1 MSTKKPP
8 PRKSTP
14 AKPRS
19 EPKPPADETLDGCT
33 GAIPDKDAT
42 PDEDLPAAEGGVASH
57 GL

>member
-1 MSTKKPP
+1 MSTKKPR
-8 PRKSTP
+8 PRKSKP

-19 EPKPPADETLDGCT
+19 QPKQSADEALDGCT
-33 GAIPDKDAT
+33 GAIPEKDAT

>member
-8 PRKSTP
+8 ARKKTP

-19 EPKPPADETLDGCT
+19 QPKHPADEALDGCT
-33 GAIPDKDAT
+33 GAIAEKDAT